1 MLTKV
6 RIQNYK
12 SIRDVTVDLQ
22 QVNLLIGANNS
33 GKTNFLKALEF
44 FGKFLLDGFRP
55 EQKELNRLFFNQE
68 EVDIQ
73 GKNSDNPLAITFWS
87 DQQVYKIEIYGYLNG
102 NGKLESSEFVG
113 QIHSGKTIKNNFQI
127 NDIDYICDNFY
138 SYYFQAI
145 GNEYYKYK
153 DFQNDEFRK
162 VIENARNGTYLLYK
176 HNPNSSLVEE
186 RDMYLSL
193 LNRLT
198 RFNTDRFSI
207 SSDIINVLSH
217 IQVFKPDPNKLTDF
231 YLIKEDDKIASD
243 CSNLVSYLD
252 KLKDT
257 HSKIFSKIQK
267 DLNKCL
273 PEFDEITLDRKY
285 LDKIGMQK
293 KIGLKNTENVTFWA
307 DELSEGTLYFLCL
320 LCIIHQ
326 PNPPKLLLLEEL
338 EKGIHPVRIQE
349 VVNFIFRLAEE
360 KDIQII
366 MTSHHPLVLEEFKDI
381 PESVFIFDKTLEGST
396 VKNLLHDVIEVEDEK
411 RKEKGL
417 PKTDYVSSLSDHWTV
432 GLIGGVPR

>member
-33 GKTNFLKALEF
+33 GKTNFLNALEF
-44 FGKFLLDGFRP
+44 FGRFLLDIKFSRP
-55 EQKELNRLFFNQE
+55 NNEEFIRLFFNQE
-68 EVDIQ
+68 ET
-73 GKNSDNPLAITFWS
+73 NRPLAITFWN
-87 DQQVYKIEIYGYLNG
+87 DRLIYKLEIYEAG
-102 NGKLESSEFVG
+102 ESGEISFSEFIG
-113 QIHSGKTIKNNFQI
+113 QMVFGKEINYTFQ
-127 NDIDYICDNFY
+127 NDEIDFICDNFY
-138 SYYFQAI
+138 SFYL
-145 GNEYYKYK
+145 NENKT
-153 DFQNDEFRK
+153 QNHNWPPFYNEEFK
-162 VIENARNGTYLLYK
+162 ELIYTASDSFLFYK
-176 HNPNSSLVEE
+176 HNKETKLITENLGHSI
-186 RDMYLSL
+186 SL
-193 LNRLT
+193 LSMLSKFQT
-198 RFNTDRFSI
+198 ERFSI
-207 SSDIINVLSH
+207 SSDIINSFSE

-231 YLIKEDDKIASD
+231 FPIKGDDKIAGD

-252 KLKDT
+252 RLRDTNPKVFAQIQEDLK
-257 HSKIFSKIQK
+257 
-267 DLNKCL
+267 KCV
-273 PEFDEITLDRKY
+273 PEFDGIRFDTMFVG
-285 LDKIGMQK
+285 DKGTSK
-293 KIGLKNTENVTFWA
+293 RIGLANTKNVTFWA

-381 PESVFIFDKTLEGST
+381 PESVFIFDKTSEGST
-396 VKNLLHDVIEVEDEK
+396 VKNLLHDVIEVEDKK
-411 RKEKGL
+411 REEQGL
-417 PKTDYVSSLSDHWTV
+417 PRTDYVSSLSDHWTV
-432 GLIGGVPR
+432 GLIGGVPK

>member
-44 FGKFLLDGFRP
+44 FGKFLLEGFRP
-55 EQKELNRLFFNQE
+55 EQKDLNRIFFNQE
-68 EVDIQ
+68 EVDIK
-73 GKNSDNPLAITFWS
+73 GKDSDNPLAITFWGEK
-87 DQQVYKIEIYGYLNG
+87 QVYKLEIYSFQEGQF
-102 NGKLESSEFVG
+102 SFSEFVG
-113 QIHSGKTIKNNFQI
+113 QIQDRRTIKINFQI

-138 SYYFQAI
+138 SYYIQVKSNF
-145 GNEYYKYK
+145 YYKYIH
-153 DFQNDEFRK
+153 FQNDEFRK
-162 VIENARNGTYLLYK
+162 VIENTINDIFLLYK
-176 HNPNSSLVEE
+176 HNPNSDLIKEN
-186 RDMYLSL
+186 DIYFSL

-198 RFNTDRFSI
+198 RFNTDRFPI
-207 SSDIINVLSH
+207 SSDIINALSQ
-217 IQVFKPDPNKLTDF
+217 IQVFKPDPNKLTNF
-231 YLIKEDDKIASD
+231 YPIKGDDKITND
-243 CSNLVSYLD
+243 CSNLVSYMDRLR
-252 KLKDT
+252 DT
-257 HSKIFSKIQK
+257 NPKVFAQIQEN
-267 DLNKCL
+267 LNKCI
-273 PEFDEITLDRKY
+273 PEFVGIRFDTDYNNGNGTLRR
-285 LDKIGMQK
+285 
-293 KIGLKNTENVTFWA
+293 IGLSNLQDNIFWA

-381 PESVFIFDKTLEGST
+381 PESVFIFDKTSEGST

-417 PKTDYVSSLSDHWTV
+417 PKTNYVSSLSDHWTV